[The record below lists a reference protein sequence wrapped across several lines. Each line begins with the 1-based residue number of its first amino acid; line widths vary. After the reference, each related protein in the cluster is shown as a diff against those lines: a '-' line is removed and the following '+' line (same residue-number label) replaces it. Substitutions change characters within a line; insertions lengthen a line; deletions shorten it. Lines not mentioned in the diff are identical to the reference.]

1 MLSVGCFLWDKILRD
16 GVPEETI
23 QKELNPA
30 LKNDNALYSI
40 CIQGRGR
47 GGKKVGGSHLMGQ
60 MCKLYA

>member
-1 MLSVGCFLWDKILRD
+1 MISVGCFLWDKILRD

-40 CIQGRGR
+40 CIQGRRERGKEGR
-47 GGKKVGGSHLMGQ
+47 GQLSDGTDV
-60 MCKLYA
+60 